1 MKPRTRAR
9 LAQSASCEIP
19 CEEASRQRTVAG
31 VPFRGELWRRATQCR
46 APPDSASRPSTPG
59 GSAMGNF
66 LHAGA
71 VICAVRSRTL
81 WRRWGRLTWIAAM
94 LRHRVPVF
102 VLLIASI
109 TLSGPVS
116 GVHAQTVFK
125 CVDPEG
131 GIAYQADP
139 CRSGVHEKQIEI
151 KPAPARSAT
160 TANASPSRARQ
171 ARPLLSRPAR
181 RSAVVYSFECRT
193 QSGVLFYRHS
203 RCPASIDRSGAIG
216 GRHSAAREAVSG
228 QRIPRL
234 EACHGLRSV
243 GRDGRE
249 FDEVPTTYDR
259 NLGRDPCR
267 KY

>member
-1 MKPRTRAR
+1 M
-9 LAQSASCEIP
+9 S
-19 CEEASRQRTVAG
+19 
-31 VPFRGELWRRATQCR
+31 
-46 APPDSASRPSTPG
+46 APPDSAPRSSAPC

-94 LRHRVPVF
+94 PRHRVSVF
-102 VLLIASI
+102 VLLVASI
-109 TLSGPVS
+109 ALSTPVR
-116 GVHAQTVFK
+116 GVHAQSVFK

-131 GIAYQADP
+131 GIAYQAVP
-139 CRSGVHEKQIEI
+139 CKSGMREKQIEI
-151 KPAPARSAT
+151 EPAPARSAPS
-160 TANASPSRARQ
+160 AHPGPSRPRQ
-171 ARPLLSRPAR
+171 TNSLASRPAR
-181 RSAVVYSFECRT
+181 RNAVVYSFECRT
-193 QSGVLFYRHS
+193 QSGALFYRHT
-203 RCPASIDRSGAIG
+203 RCPASIDRSTLMG
-216 GRHSAAREAVSG
+216 GRHGAARETVSG

-234 EACHGLRSV
+234 DACRGMRSV

-249 FDEVPTTYDR
+249 FDEVPSTYDR